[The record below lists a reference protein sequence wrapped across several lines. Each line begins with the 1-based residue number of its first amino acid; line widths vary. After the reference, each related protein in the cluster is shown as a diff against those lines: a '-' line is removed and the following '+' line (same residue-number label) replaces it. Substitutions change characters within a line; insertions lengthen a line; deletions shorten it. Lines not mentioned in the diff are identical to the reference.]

1 MNLIFCGTPQ
11 FAVPTLQ
18 ALIREGFAIQ
28 LVVTNRDEPSG
39 RGYEPR
45 PSPVKR
51 LAEERGLVIL
61 HPARLRDRWTQ
72 VFLSGYHPAAIVVV
86 AYGHLIPGWMIELPR
101 FGCINLHASL
111 LPKYRGAAPIPWAI
125 IRGERVT
132 GVTTMRIDAGLDT
145 GEILLQRAIEIH
157 NHDTAESLADRLST
171 VGAGLMVET
180 LDQLSRGK
188 LRGRSQDPTGAT
200 LAPLLKKEDG
210 RIDWGL
216 PADEIE
222 RRIRGLQPWPGAFTE
237 FRGRNLHIWKAS
249 VAAQDVGAEA
259 RGVLVARGGKL
270 LVACGN
276 GTALEIAEVQVE
288 GRRRVSGPDFL
299 HGIHLQ
305 QGERLDAA
313 S

>member
-1 MNLIFCGTPQ
+1 MKLIFCGTPR
-11 FAVPTLQ
+11 FALPTLEH
-18 ALIREGFAIQ
+18 LLRPPFEIELAI
-28 LVVTNRDEPSG
+28 TNPDEASG
-39 RGYEPR
+39 RGYSVKAP
-45 PSPVKR
+45 PVKR
-51 LAEERGLVIL
+51 AALEAGLTVFQ
-61 HPARLRDRWTQ
+61 PQNLRDPFVQ
-72 VFLSGYHPAAIVVV
+72 AFIGGYHPDAIVVV

-249 VAAQDVGAEA
+249 VAAQPVGAEA
-259 RGVLVARGGKL
+259 RGTLVARGGKL

-305 QGERLDAA
+305 QGEGLDAA

>member
-1 MNLIFCGTPQ
+1 MKLIFCGTPG
-11 FAVPTLQ
+11 FALPTLEN
-18 ALIREGFAIQ
+18 LLRRSFEVE
-28 LVVTNRDEPSG
+28 LVVTNPDEASG
-39 RGYEPR
+39 RGYTLKP
-45 PSPVKR
+45 PPVKR
-51 LAEERGLVIL
+51 AALEAGLTVFQ
-61 HPARLRDRWTQ
+61 PRNLRDAFARS
-72 VFLSGYHPAAIVVV
+72 FICGYRPDAVVVV

-111 LPKYRGAAPIPWAI
+111 LPKYRGAAPVSWAI

-145 GEILLQRAIEIH
+145 GEILLQRDTGIH
-157 NHDTAESLADRLST
+157 DDDTAESLASRLSSS
-171 VGAGLMVET
+171 GADLMVET
-180 LDQLSRGK
+180 LDQLGGGK
-188 LRGRSQDPTGAT
+188 LRGRPQNPAQAT

-210 RIDWGL
+210 RIDWRL

-222 RRIRGLQPWPGAFTE
+222 RRVRGLQPWPGAFTE
-237 FRGRNLHIWKAS
+237 FRGRNLHIWRAS
-249 VAAQDVGAEA
+249 VAPQPAGAEA
-259 RGVLVARGGKL
+259 HGTLVAQDGRL
-270 LVACGN
+270 IAICGN

-288 GRRRVSGPDFL
+288 GRRRISGSDFL